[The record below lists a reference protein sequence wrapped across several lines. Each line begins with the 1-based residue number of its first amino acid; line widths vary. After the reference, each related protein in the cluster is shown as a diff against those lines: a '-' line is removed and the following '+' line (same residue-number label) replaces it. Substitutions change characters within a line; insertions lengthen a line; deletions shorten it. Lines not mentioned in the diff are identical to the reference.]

1 MGSVAREA
9 VERMLAYERFGTG
22 EPLVLVHGISHRRQA
37 WYPVAEQLAEHREVI
52 LFDLPGHGESPEL
65 VNDGRHIK
73 DILQDHLIELFFEL
87 DLTRPHIAGNSLGG
101 RISLEAAADGLVS
114 SATGL
119 SPAGFWKGD
128 LDFLYIRAHFAALQT
143 SARLAGPAAP
153 TLVRSAFARKLLLS
167 SLMTHGDRVTPEHLL
182 GDLACMVAARPA
194 LRRIIREGIPFD
206 SPIAADI
213 PVTIAWGTK
222 DRVLL
227 PYQGERARTQLPDAT
242 HVWLDGSGHVPMSD
256 DVEGVVDVLLR
267 GSSQGLRT
275 SVADVA

>member
-1 MGSVAREA
+1 
-9 VERMLAYERFGTG
+9 MLAYERFGAG

-65 VNDGRHIK
+65 VNDGRHVK
-73 DILQDHLIELFFEL
+73 DILQDDLIELFFEL

-101 RISLEAAADGLVS
+101 RIALEAAADGLVS

-128 LDFLYIRAHFAALQT
+128 LDFLYVRAHFAMLQT
-143 SARLAGPAAP
+143 SARVATPAAP
-153 TLVRSAFARKLLLS
+153 SLVRSAFARKVLLS
-167 SLMTHGDRVTPEHLL
+167 SLMTHGDRVSPEHLL
-182 GDLACMVAARPA
+182 DDLACMVAARPA

-206 SPIAADI
+206 ADIAADI

-227 PYQGERARTQLPDAT
+227 PYQGERARKQLPGAE
-242 HVWLDGSGHVPMSD
+242 HIWLEGSGHVPMSD
-256 DVEGVVDVLLR
+256 DVEGVVDVLLT
-267 GSSQGLRT
+267 GSSHGLR
-275 SVADVA
+275 SAVADVA

>member
-1 MGSVAREA
+1 
-9 VERMLAYERFGTG
+9 MLAYERFGTG

-65 VNDGRHIK
+65 VNDGRHVK
-73 DILQDHLIELFFEL
+73 DILQDELIALLAEL
-87 DLTRPHIAGNSLGG
+87 DLDRPHIAGNSLGG
-101 RISLEAAADGLVS
+101 RIALEAAVDGLVS

-128 LDFLYIRAHFAALQT
+128 RDFLYIRAHFAALQA
-143 SARLAGPAAP
+143 SAQLAKPVAP
-153 TLVRSAFARKLLLS
+153 SLARSAFARKVMLA
-167 SLMTHGDRVTPEHLL
+167 SLMTHGERVDAEHLV
-182 GDLACMVAARPA
+182 GDLLCMVAARPA
-194 LRRIIREGIPFD
+194 LRRIIREGVPFD
-206 SPIAADI
+206 GEIAADV

-227 PYQGERARTQLPDAT
+227 PYQAERARKQLPDAE
-242 HVWLDGSGHVPMSD
+242 HVRLEGSGHVPMSD

-267 GSSQGLRT
+267 GSSQGLRS

>member
-1 MGSVAREA
+1 
-9 VERMLAYERFGTG
+9 MLAYERFGTG

-65 VNDGRHIK
+65 VNDGRHVK
-73 DILQDHLIELFFEL
+73 DILQDELIALLAEL
-87 DLTRPHIAGNSLGG
+87 DLGRPHIAGNSLGG
-101 RISLEAAADGLVS
+101 RIALEAAADGLVS

-128 LDFLYIRAHFAALQT
+128 RDFLYIRAHFAFLQAT
-143 SARLAGPAAP
+143 ARLTGPAAP
-153 TLVRSAFARKLLLS
+153 VISRSGVGRKIALS
-167 SLMTHGDRVTPEHLL
+167 SLMTHGDRVSPELFL
-182 GDLACMVAARPA
+182 GDLLCMVAARPA
-194 LRRIIREGIPFD
+194 LRRIIREGVPFD
-206 SPIAADI
+206 SEIGADV

-227 PYQGERARTQLPDAT
+227 PYQADRARNQLTGAE
-242 HVWLDGSGHVPMSD
+242 HVWLEGSGHVPMSD

-267 GSSQGLRT
+267 GSSQGLLT
-275 SVADVA
+275 SIADVA